1 MSATGVNLMTVE
13 QIGDALKTLSA
24 SVTEIAEGQKKAYG
38 RLDEVEK
45 NVAAAVEVQSGSADT
60 QASRDGIASMMSAV
74 LQAAR
79 EDDPAKREAAI
90 RQAMFHG
97 DKDKEAGTL
106 RDDKEKK
113 EASQKVAS
121 MEAAIK
127 QQGEVIKIQQAKMAE
142 PHLDYLSAAY
152 ESVGASP
159 DMVKAKKEAW
169 ASMTLPQ
176 LEAEVEGM
184 RLFVNAAVPPTANM
198 SASVGGGGL
207 PSAAPRGSGM
217 ANGSIQADMSV
228 PLAQPV
234 PGTQVPGAPTHPP
247 VSPIGGGGFG
257 NPFGGGNGAV
267 GSQGQSTV
275 GAGGGG
281 GGAAAD
287 GSAPVSVID
296 LHRAVMS
303 PIGRGV

>member
-142 PHLDYLSAAY
+142 PPPRL
-152 ESVGASP
+152 SVGRIRVRGGIAGHGQGE
-159 DMVKAKKEAW
+159 KG
-169 ASMTLPQ
+169 
-176 LEAEVEGM
+176 GM
-184 RLFVNAAVPPTANM
+184 GLDDTAAT
-198 SASVGGGGL
+198 GGRGRGH
-207 PSAAPRGSGM
+207 APVRQRSR
-217 ANGSIQADMSV
+217 
-228 PLAQPV
+228 
-234 PGTQVPGAPTHPP
+234 
-247 VSPIGGGGFG
+247 
-257 NPFGGGNGAV
+257 
-267 GSQGQSTV
+267 
-275 GAGGGG
+275 
-281 GGAAAD
+281 AAD
-287 GSAPVSVID
+287 GKHVRICGGWRTAVGG
-296 LHRAVMS
+296 LRA
-303 PIGRGV
+303 GRAWPTAQSRPTCRFH